1 MNRHSRRMLAAATAV
16 CVAATVVGCSSSGSG
31 ATSSTP
37 SSSTV
42 SAAASS
48 AVVSSS
54 GKATSSASSSSAGGS
69 SLGGSSAGP
78 SAPPAGSATLT
89 VFAAASLKA
98 TFTQIGTI
106 LQQENP
112 GSTVTFNFAGS
123 SDLVAQLIAGA
134 PADVFASADT
144 ANMTKATDGGVVSGT
159 PVNFATNTL
168 TIVTPPG
175 NPAGITT
182 FADLAKSGVAVVV
195 CAPQV
200 PCGAAAQ
207 KIETNTGV
215 TLTPV
220 SEENSV
226 TDVLGKITSGQ
237 ADAGLVYVTDA
248 SGAADKVTT
257 VSFPESTTVVNTYP
271 IATLTAATQ
280 PALATTFV
288 ELVTGPEG
296 QQVLASA
303 GFQPAP

>member
-1 MNRHSRRMLAAATAV
+1 MNRRSRGVLAAVTMLCV
-16 CVAATVVGCSSSGSG
+16 VAAVAGCGSSSSSG
-31 ATSSTP
+31 TSTAA
-37 SSSTV
+37 SSSTTT
-42 SAAASS
+42 AAARS
-48 AVVSSS
+48 AVGSSS
-54 GKATSSASSSSAGGS
+54 GQASTSATAAGAA
-69 SLGGSSAGP
+69 GSSAGV
-78 SAPPAGSATLT
+78 SAGPAGSATVT

-106 LQQENP
+106 FQQENP
-112 GSTVTFNFAGS
+112 GSAVTFNFAGS

-144 ANMTKATDGGVVSGT
+144 ANMTKATNGGVVSGT

-175 NPAGITT
+175 NPAGITS

-248 SGAADKVTT
+248 SGAGDKVTT
-257 VSFPESTTVVNTYP
+257 VSFPESASVVNTYP

-288 ELVTGPEG
+288 NLVTGPQG
-296 QQVLASA
+296 QQVLAAA